1 MLRFQLDLRR
11 AGVALAAG
19 LALLPAWGQAD
30 PDALRRQVEDTER
43 AFARSMAERDHAAF
57 TRHLSEQAV
66 FYGSTPVLRGQ
77 AGVGSGLEGFFG
89 EPKGPVSWGAAPVQR

>member
-66 FYGSTPVLRGQ
+66 FYGSTPVLRGK
-77 AGVGSGLEGFFG
+77 AGVAQAWKGFFDDPKAPLSR
-89 EPKGPVSWGAAPVQR
+89 EPDQG